1 MPKLLGERVY
11 ERREELRYQQN
22 DVAKMCNIS
31 RDKLSRIERNITK
44 KPIPQE
50 LLESLAEVLQCSP
63 DYLTG
68 DSDNPQENSEGYEM
82 PFIINHRAV
91 KAIKLYELAE
101 KDYQFVNDLIF
112 MQEHFSAEEI
122 DIVKR
127 LVSFLRNNHK
137 DTAAFIVEK
146 DPE

>member
-1 MPKLLGERVY
+1 MPILLGKRVS
-11 ERREELRYQQN
+11 ECREQLRYKQN
-22 DVAKMCNIS
+22 DLAKMCGIT
-31 RDKLSRIERNITK
+31 RDQLSRIERNVTK
-44 KPIPQE
+44 KPISQN

-68 DSDNPQENSEGYEM
+68 DSDNPKENSNGYDT

-91 KAIKLYELAE
+91 KAVKLYELAE
-101 KDYQFVNDLIF
+101 KDFQFVNDLIF
-112 MQEHFSAEEI
+112 MQEHFSSEEI

-137 DTAAFIVEK
+137 GECKIKCVS
-146 DPE
+146 